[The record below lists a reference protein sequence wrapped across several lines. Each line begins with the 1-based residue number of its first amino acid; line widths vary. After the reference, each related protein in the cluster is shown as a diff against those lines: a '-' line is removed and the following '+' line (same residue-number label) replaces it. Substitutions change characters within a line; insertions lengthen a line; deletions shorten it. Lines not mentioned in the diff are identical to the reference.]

1 MKKSIRLD
9 RHTFGGTAASEM
21 LAFMLITKYPMC
33 IHKVSGYYHQYNRDV
48 TNMVYAW
55 KHFKNGGLLE
65 LMELHKQK
73 KFSIVNNSNLPA
85 EVKSFLLNVMS
96 VSYYA
101 KRKVVK
107 NLLKEH
113 K

>member
-1 MKKSIRLD
+1 MKKSIKLD
-9 RHTFGGTAASEM
+9 YHTFGGTEASET
-21 LAFMLITKYPMC
+21 LAFMLTTKYPMC
-33 IHKVSGYYHQYNRDV
+33 IHKVSSYYHQYNRDV
-48 TNMVYAW
+48 TNMMYAW

-73 KFSIVNNSNLPA
+73 KFSVINNSNLPA

-107 NLLKEH
+107 NLLKENE
-113 K
+113 